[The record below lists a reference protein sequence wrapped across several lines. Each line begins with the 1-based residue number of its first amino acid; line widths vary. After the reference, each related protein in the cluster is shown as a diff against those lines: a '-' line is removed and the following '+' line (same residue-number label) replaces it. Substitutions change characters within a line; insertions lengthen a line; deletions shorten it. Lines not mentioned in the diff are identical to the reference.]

1 MAAVQVLGAALGLLP
16 SRGTNKK
23 KFRSSNMMMT
33 MTMIKMMVMMHI
45 SDDISEA
52 KLGLQGALL
61 GFLCSNFRVSEPVIR
76 VMHS

>member
-33 MTMIKMMVMMHI
+33 MTMIKMMVMMQI
-45 SDDISEA
+45 SGRSEA

-61 GFLCSNFRVSEPVIR
+61 GFLCSDFRVSEPVIR

>member
-23 KFRSSNMMMT
+23 KFISSNMMMT
-33 MTMIKMMVMMHI
+33 MTMITMMVMMQI
-45 SDDISEA
+45 SDTSEA

>member
-23 KFRSSNMMMT
+23 KFISSNMMMT
-33 MTMIKMMVMMHI
+33 MTMITMMVMMQT
-45 SDDISEA
+45 SDTSVA

>member
-33 MTMIKMMVMMHI
+33 MTMIKMMVMMQT
-45 SDDISEA
+45 SDTSEA

>member
-23 KFRSSNMMMT
+23 KFISSNMMMT
-33 MTMIKMMVMMHI
+33 MTMSKMMVMMQI
-45 SDDISEA
+45 SDRSEA

>member
-23 KFRSSNMMMT
+23 KFISSNMMT
-33 MTMIKMMVMMHI
+33 MTMIKMMVMMQT
-45 SDDISEA
+45 SDTSEA

>member
-23 KFRSSNMMMT
+23 KFKSSNMMLT
-33 MTMIKMMVMMHI
+33 MKMIKMMVMMQI
-45 SDDISEA
+45 NDTSEA